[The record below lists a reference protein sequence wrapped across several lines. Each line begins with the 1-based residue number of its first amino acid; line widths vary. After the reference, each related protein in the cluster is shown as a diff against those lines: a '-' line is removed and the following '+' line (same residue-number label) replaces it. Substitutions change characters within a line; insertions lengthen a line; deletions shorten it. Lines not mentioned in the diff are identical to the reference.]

1 MGPVDHF
8 FLVGGVV
15 LFFQMISDLHKGK
28 IDTRKNWLMSGLNLS
43 LVLFTH
49 VNIIHYLIVIIGTI
63 IFTSK
68 MTGMGDGDKDILI
81 WVIPGFFLIDFYAVT
96 SFLVAFFGLYV
107 TNFFFKKLLNKEGMK
122 TPGVPLILGAF
133 VIGAYLYYAYITSVW
148 IPGPGFVPDNQIDLS
163 NLPIGK

>member
-15 LFFQMISDLHKGK
+15 LFFQMVSDLHKGK

-49 VNIIHYLIVIIGTI
+49 VNIIHYLLVIIGTI

-68 MTGMGDGDKDILI
+68 MTGMGEGDKDILV
-81 WVIPGFFLIDFYAVT
+81 WVIPGFFLIDFNAVT
-96 SFLVAFFGLYV
+96 SFLVAFVGLYIA
-107 TNFFFKKLLNKEGMK
+107 NYFFKMLLGKQGMK

-148 IPGPGFVPDNQIDLS
+148 IIDPTVTNQIDIS
-163 NLPIGK
+163 NLDLPK